1 MYVVKRSGNKESVQ
15 FDKITNRLVKL
26 LYGGLEKT
34 VDPVLI
40 TQKICSRI
48 YSGITTTELD
58 NLASQICMGLITD
71 NPDFGI
77 LGGRIVVSNH
87 QKNTDESFYSV
98 ILQLRNNKDV
108 HGDLASLIND
118 ELFDIVSKH
127 RDEIENMIDMNRDYL
142 LDYFGFKTLE
152 RSYLL
157 KVNVDGGKTK
167 RIVERPQ
174 HLFMRVA
181 IGIHG
186 YDFENVKKTYDN
198 MSLKMYT
205 HATPTLFNASTNHPQ
220 LSSCFLIDIEDS
232 IEGIFKTYTD
242 CGLISKWA
250 GGIGVHISNIRSKG
264 SYIRKTGGNS
274 DGIMPLL
281 RTFNSIAR
289 QFNQCFEPNT
299 MIFTL
304 DGPKE
309 IQHITTKDYVITR
322 DGTYKKVMNV
332 IKNEVD
338 KDILSIRSKYSFSEV
353 GVTPEHEICVLRGC
367 VKTKMMFDKI
377 QQNMSNGTLKTEFI
391 SAKCL
396 DENDFLCYP
405 IPQTIVKY
413 HDNSDNIRFYGI
425 MLGDGHLSKKYNKTN
440 IEGGVSLGIEH
451 KQNTII
457 FVENFL
463 KNNDIH
469 YWKTYNDNSIQIHWT
484 HTNLSEKLNFDYD
497 DLYDENHEKIIS
509 NKFFHM
515 SKTNT
520 LDLIHG
526 LIETDGSV
534 HDEIYFSSTSKNI
547 AEGMRF
553 LLLKAGI
560 LCSGNIRDRIGE
572 VSTYKNITTRKISY
586 VLRIPKDPVLC
597 NVLKIEPSKKL
608 GYFSFN
614 NTIYSRINSIKTKNY
629 KGLVYDLNIDENH
642 NYLTNMGLVHNSG
655 KRLGSFAIYLEV
667 HHADI
672 FTFLDAKKNHGAE
685 EERARDLFYALWI
698 CDLFMERV
706 QENGD
711 WFLMDPNESQ
721 NLNEVYGDEYNNLY
735 NRYVNE
741 GKYKKKIKARELW
754 EAIISSQVE
763 TGTPYLCYKDHVNKK
778 NNQKNIGI
786 VKSSNLC
793 AEINEVSNEHES
805 SVCNLGSI
813 CLPQILEYPDFNDIS
828 KLLLWKSF
836 LTSEQ
841 IKISSYYEEGRL
853 KIYTTSD
860 CEYCKLLKTLL
871 DDCGLSYEE
880 IDKDE
885 AEMLRIKSNRSLST
899 VKPFETVPQL
909 FSIKN
914 EDDIEHLGGYDDNW
928 NVLSPKINYKK
939 LYQLAYE
946 LTYNLNKVIDKNFY
960 PTERTRVSNM
970 KNRPIGLG
978 VQGLSDVFMR
988 LKIPFTSDK
997 AREINKDIF
1006 ETLYY
1011 GSMESSIDTA
1021 KIDGSYPTYEGS
1033 PLSEGQFQF
1042 NLWGVN
1048 DEELSGRW
1056 DWSALREKLMI
1067 YGSRNS
1073 LNIALMP
1080 TASTASIFGNNES
1093 FEVITSNLYTRNVL
1107 SGVFTMVNKYLIK
1120 DLISLDL
1127 WNQDTKDRLIFDKGS
1142 VQNLRTLPKFLREVY
1157 KTAFE
1162 VDQKLI
1168 IKMSADRGIFVCQS
1182 QSLNLFFDKPT
1193 FKELTACHFHGWKNG
1208 LKTGSYYIRTKSA
1221 LTGQNFGLDPNKEKK
1236 LREEKIVEEED
1247 EGCLNCGA

>member
-26 LYGGLEKT
+26 LYGSLEKT

-77 LGGRIVVSNH
+77 LGGRIVISNH

-98 ILQLRNNKDV
+98 ILELKNNKDV
-108 HGDLASLIND
+108 HGDLAPLIND
-118 ELFDIVSKH
+118 EIFEIVSKH
-127 RDEIENMIDMNRDYL
+127 GDEIQDMIDMNRDYL
-142 LDYFGFKTLE
+142 LDFFGFKTLE

-167 RIVERPQ
+167 RIIERPQ

-186 YDFENVKKTYDN
+186 YDFENLKKTYDN

-289 QFNQCFEPNT
+289 QFNQCFVPNT

-353 GVTPEHEICVLRGC
+353 DVTPEHEICVLRGC
-367 VKTKMMFDKI
+367 VKSKMMFDKI
-377 QQNMSNGTLKTEFI
+377 QHNMSNGTLKTEFI

-405 IPQTIVKY
+405 IPETIVNY
-413 HDNSDNIRFYGI
+413 QDNSDNIRFYGI
-425 MLGDGHLSKKYNKTN
+425 MLGYGHISKKYNKTT

-463 KNNDIH
+463 KNNNIH
-469 YWKTYNDNSIQIHWT
+469 YSKTYNDNNSVQIRWT
-484 HTNLSEKLNFDYD
+484 HTNLSDKLNFDYD

-509 NKFFHM
+509 NKFFQM

-526 LIETDGSV
+526 LVETDRSIQN
-534 HDEIYFSSTSKNI
+534 EIYFSSTSKNI

-553 LLLKAGI
+553 LLLKVGI
-560 LCSGNIRDRIGE
+560 LCSGNIRDKIGE
-572 VSTYKNITTRKISY
+572 VLGYSY

-614 NTIYSRINSIKTKNY
+614 NTIYSRINSIETKNY

-655 KRLGSFAIYLEV
+655 KRLGSFAMYLEV

-685 EERARDLFYALWI
+685 EERARDLFYALWM

-721 NLNEVYGDEYNNLY
+721 NLNEVYGEEYNNLY

-793 AEINEVSNEHES
+793 AEINEVSNEHET

-828 KLLLWKSF
+828 KLLSWKSF

-871 DDCGLSYEE
+871 NDCGLSYEE

-885 AEMLRIKSNRSLST
+885 AEMLRIKSNPSLST

-914 EDDIEHLGGYDDNW
+914 ENDIEHLGSYDNNW
-928 NVLSPKINYKK
+928 SILSPKINYMK

-960 PTERTRVSNM
+960 PTDRTRVSNM

-1011 GSMESSIDTA
+1011 GSMESSIDIA
-1021 KIDGSYPTYEGS
+1021 KIDGPYQTYEGS

-1042 NLWGVN
+1042 NLWDVK

-1056 DWSALREKLMI
+1056 DWGALREKMML
-1067 YGSRNS
+1067 YGTRNS

-1120 DLISLDL
+1120 DLIALDL

-1142 VQNLRTLPKFLREVY
+1142 VQNLRKLPKFLREVY

-1168 IKMSADRGIFVCQS
+1168 IKMSADRGLFVCQS

-1193 FKELTACHFHGWKNG
+1193 FKELTACHFYGWKNG

-1221 LTGQNFGLDPNKEKK
+1221 LSGQNFGLDPNKEKK
-1236 LREEKIVEEED
+1236 LREEKIVEED

>member
-914 EDDIEHLGGYDDNW
+914 DDIEHLGGYDDNW

>member
-614 NTIYSRINSIKTKNY
+614 NTIYSRINSIETKNY

-721 NLNEVYGDEYNNLY
+721 NLNEVYGEEYNNLY

-914 EDDIEHLGGYDDNW
+914 DDIEHLGGYDDNW